1 MDVGKEREYDL
12 HGQIFAPAISA
23 FTTSLWIMQEVE
35 QCRSNCRGTKDTK
48 FMFFLRALR
57 VFVVK
62 K

>member
-35 QCRSNCRGTKDTK
+35 QCRSNCRGAEASPKAPT
-48 FMFFLRALR
+48 LGAGY
-57 VFVVK
+57 
-62 K
+62 